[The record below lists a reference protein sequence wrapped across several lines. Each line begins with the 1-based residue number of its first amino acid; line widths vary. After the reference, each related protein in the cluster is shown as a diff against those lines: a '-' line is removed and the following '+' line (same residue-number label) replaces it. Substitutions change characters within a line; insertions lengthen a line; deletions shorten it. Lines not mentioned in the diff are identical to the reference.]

1 MTEWSE
7 SWSDAE
13 EDEEEDEMAVVSGM
27 VEHADWNG
35 LISKAEFILSLER
48 KEKKQVLVNIE

>member
-13 EDEEEDEMAVVSGM
+13 DEEDEMAVVTGM

-35 LISKAEFILSLER
+35 IISKAEFILSLER
-48 KEKKQVLVNIE
+48 KEKNQVL